1 MKKSIAAMIFCA
13 ALPICVE
20 NSRGMVPEEEGFD
33 FYTAMGKFVDF
44 SCDQVEST
52 TVAQTWTVLISEFK
66 SVDYG
71 GRGCVDKNGV
81 HTMHK
86 ILRDYFKYF
95 QCDGFYDH
103 LSTEQEVEEFKI
115 KCPDLARGFGLLI
128 SSDPTKV
135 RCYYT
140 SADHEADGILTK
152 YPNFAEAFGNTDD
165 SSRPE
170 CYYVAAK
177 NDGEDSSHRRKE
189 DILNGIG
196 EDFTLDCDGGV
207 GNTRR
212 INTILQLL
220 LLTEIAESGT
230 ANKCNLDGCEEPLG
244 YNFLIISKFCKL
256 MSMFVE

>member
-1 MKKSIAAMIFCA
+1 
-13 ALPICVE
+13 
-20 NSRGMVPEEEGFD
+20 MVPEEDGFD
-33 FYTAMGKFVDF
+33 FYTPIGKLADL
-44 SCDQVEST
+44 SCDQRGEIAHMWLTLVFH
-52 TVAQTWTVLISEFK
+52 FK

-71 GRGCVDKNGV
+71 GRGCINAY
-81 HTMHK
+81 TLRESFMHEAL
-86 ILRDYFKYF
+86 IDYFKYF

-115 KCPDLARGFGLLI
+115 KCPDLARGFRLLI
-128 SSDPTKV
+128 SSAPTKV

-140 SADHEADGILTK
+140 SADHEADGVLTK
-152 YPNFAEAFGNTDD
+152 YPDFAGAFGNTDD
-165 SSRPE
+165 PSRPE

-212 INTILQLL
+212 VNTILQLL
-220 LLTEIAESGT
+220 LLTEIAEKGT
-230 ANKCNLDGCEEPLG
+230 ANKYDLDGCKEPLE
-244 YNFLIISKFCKL
+244 YNFRIISKFYKL
-256 MSMFVE
+256 MSVFMEQ

>member
-1 MKKSIAAMIFCA
+1 M
-13 ALPICVE
+13 
-20 NSRGMVPEEEGFD
+20 
-33 FYTAMGKFVDF
+33 
-44 SCDQVEST
+44 

-71 GRGCVDKNGV
+71 GRGCVDKSGV

-103 LSTEQEVEEFKI
+103 LSTAQEVEEFKI
-115 KCPDLARGFGLLI
+115 KCPDLARGLGSI
-128 SSDPTKV
+128 SPTEV

-140 SADHEADGILTK
+140 SANHETDGILSK
-152 YPNFAEAFGNTDD
+152 YSDFAGTFGNTNDP
-165 SSRPE
+165 SRPE

-177 NDGEDSSHRRKE
+177 NDGEDSSYRRKE
-189 DILNGIG
+189 DMLSGIG

-212 INTILQLL
+212 VNTFLQLL
-220 LLTEIAESGT
+220 LLTEIAEKGT
-230 ANKCNLDGCEEPLG
+230 ANKCNLDDCEEPLG
-244 YNFLIISKFCKL
+244 YNLPILSKFYKL
-256 MSMFVE
+256 ISIFMEQ